1 MKKVLLLG
9 SFSILLFIFSC
20 NNATEDTNDN
30 AHTHEDGTVHIDHAP
45 DTVKPAQQEFDVAD
59 TTHAGST
66 EEHSHADGHNH
77 TH

>member
-9 SFSILLFIFSC
+9 SISIALFIFSC
-20 NNATEDTNDN
+20 NNATENTDGN
-30 AHTHEDGTVHIDHAP
+30 AHTHEDGTVHSDHAP

-59 TTHAGST
+59 TTHT
-66 EEHSHADGHNH
+66 EPKEEHSHEDGHTH